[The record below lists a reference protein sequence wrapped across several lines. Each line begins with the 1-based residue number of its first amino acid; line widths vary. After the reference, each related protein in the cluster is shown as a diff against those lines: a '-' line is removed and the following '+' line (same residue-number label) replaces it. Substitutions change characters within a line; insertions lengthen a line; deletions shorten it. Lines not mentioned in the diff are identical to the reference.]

1 MRFHSDLVRLLRTST
16 PLRNVEQNKERQ
28 VALGWGKSATLSRVC
43 KSISHFLTSE
53 KCKTKWRTTKTSRLG
68 EKCQEVWHHPDFA
81 LLDYSTLPPLLLP
94 RLPLGSLRSQIFFSP
109 TPFFSPFSS
118 NAEPGPRLLGFRLV
132 ILQNRSKFFCYNLL
146 ASSSH
151 SQCPPYLIYTFQGR
165 REEVKKY
172 RCAFPLLSK
181 LLSFRYIFEKRHT
194 LNSLLTDTSIRQ
206 TPAVGSC
213 RSFVIFLYLY
223 SLRTHAL

>member
-1 MRFHSDLVRLLRTST
+1 M
-16 PLRNVEQNKERQ
+16 
-28 VALGWGKSATLSRVC
+28 
-43 KSISHFLTSE
+43 
-53 KCKTKWRTTKTSRLG
+53 
-68 EKCQEVWHHPDFA
+68 WHHPDFA
-81 LLDYSTLPPLLLP
+81 LLDYSTLPPLLLLP

-109 TPFFSPFSS
+109 TPFFSPFSP

-132 ILQNRSKFFCYNLL
+132 ILQNCSKFFCYNLL

-206 TPAVGSC
+206 TAGVGSC
-213 RSFVIFLYLY
+213 RFLLFFCIYTL
-223 SLRTHAL
+223 SGHTPFKTDNRHFWNRQRTLKKCSIEWKYVKNTSKQYTINCLVYYFADSILWRF

>member
-1 MRFHSDLVRLLRTST
+1 M
-16 PLRNVEQNKERQ
+16 
-28 VALGWGKSATLSRVC
+28 
-43 KSISHFLTSE
+43 
-53 KCKTKWRTTKTSRLG
+53 
-68 EKCQEVWHHPDFA
+68 
-81 LLDYSTLPPLLLP
+81 LDYSTLPPLLLLP

-109 TPFFSPFSS
+109 TPFFSPFSP

-132 ILQNRSKFFCYNLL
+132 ILQNCSKFFCYNLL

-194 LNSLLTDTSIRQ
+194 LNSLNRHLYKADTCCWFLPFFCYFSVSILSEDTRPLKRTTDAFETVNGHLRSVLLSENTSKIHQTVYGKLPFLLFCRLIRPIRRHC
-206 TPAVGSC
+206 TVT
-213 RSFVIFLYLY
+213 LLD
-223 SLRTHAL
+223 L